1 MSKFFKK
8 PKIIFSVFVLFIIAI
23 LFSYLKTEDQI
34 YENNSKTPEIQNIS
48 QACFENECFKVEIAD
63 TKQKRE
69 IGLMNKENLAMSNG
83 MLFIFEKEGIYKFWM
98 KNTLIPLDIV
108 WIDKNNE
115 IIFIKE
121 NAKPCKVEQ
130 CELFGPNEKA
140 KYVLEINGRLAE
152 EIGLKVGNKV
162 EYK

>member
-63 TKQKRE
+63 TEQKRE

-121 NAKPCKVEQ
+121 NAEPCKVEQ